1 MCCPE
6 QITSPILMQCMSPA
20 HAVLILGDVSCQ
32 SFFPSRIARVTGMYH
47 GHVRDVRF
55 GSTAGSMSLSSRCL
69 PRSSD
74 HASKFLRLLIVQ
86 QCSSRRVVGETEN
99 V

>member
-47 GHVRDVRF
+47 GHVISWINRRLHVPEFQMFAQVKR
-55 GSTAGSMSLSSRCL
+55 
-69 PRSSD
+69 PRLQIPE
-74 HASKFLRLLIVQ
+74 ASNCAAVQ
-86 QCSSRRVVGETEN
+86 
-99 V
+99 